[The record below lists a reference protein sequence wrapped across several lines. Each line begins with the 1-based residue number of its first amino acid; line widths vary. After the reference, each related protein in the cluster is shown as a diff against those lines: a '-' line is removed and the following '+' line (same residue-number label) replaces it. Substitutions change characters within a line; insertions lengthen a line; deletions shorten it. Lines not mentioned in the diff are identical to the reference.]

1 MRGPYKDQ
9 VVLNNLLTSLPY
21 TLLISTSQAYVGKP
35 MFAQLLFGGSLVVI
49 ILDDDRM
56 LTSFIFNLH
65 FD

>member
-1 MRGPYKDQ
+1 MRGPYKDR

-35 MFAQLLFGGSLVVI
+35 MFAQLLFGGSQF
-49 ILDDDRM
+49 LDDDRM